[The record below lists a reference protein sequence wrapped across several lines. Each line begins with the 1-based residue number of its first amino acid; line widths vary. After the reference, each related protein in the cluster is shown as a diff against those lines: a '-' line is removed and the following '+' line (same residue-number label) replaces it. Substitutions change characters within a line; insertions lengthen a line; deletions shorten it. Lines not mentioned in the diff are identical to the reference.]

1 MCEPKQTLGRMAAR
15 LVVVMVAVA
24 LVGCA
29 TTTTQRSAGQV
40 MDDTGI
46 ALSVKA
52 RLVAE
57 KVAYLTR
64 VNVKVLN
71 AVVYLGGTVDTAEER
86 QRIEELARRADGIRQ
101 IVNEIAVKSP
111 ARVRADS
118 TAAPG

>member
-1 MCEPKQTLGRMAAR
+1 MRECKQTLGRMAAS
-15 LVVVMVAVA
+15 LVVVLIAA
-24 LVGCA
+24 TLVGCA
-29 TTTTQRSAGQV
+29 TTTQRSAGQV

-71 AVVYLGGTVDTAEER
+71 AVVYLEGTVDTAEER
-86 QRIEELARRADGIRQ
+86 QRIEELARRADGIRR

-111 ARVRADS
+111 ARVRASS
-118 TAAPG
+118 TPAPG